1 MILNTIIPLI
11 FSNIHSTSSCPT
23 ITPMSDLNTTEYIRA
38 SWYIQEQQITTY
50 QPENTLYCVTQ
61 TLNRTNRTVPLFT
74 GPVIEV
80 FNYAKI
86 WEKKELIKLY
96 V

>member
-1 MILNTIIPLI
+1 MFNIQTKMILNTIIPLI

-50 QPENTLYCVTQ
+50 QPENTLF
-61 TLNRTNRTVPLFT
+61 LT
-74 GPVIEV
+74 GIE
-80 FNYAKI
+80 KR
-86 WEKKELIKLY
+86 K
-96 V
+96 